1 VTARHVV
8 IVVDWD
14 RRHVSAAW
22 VIDGAL
28 AAADFARA
36 ISEDI
41 DPAIVAEASDP
52 VAELLYAR
60 EAELD
65 YRDGP
70 QCRTCGRRGEHPP
83 HGPRGP
89 S

>member
-1 VTARHVV
+1 VV
-8 IVVDWD
+8 IVADWD
-14 RRHVSAAW
+14 RRRISAAW
-22 VIDGAL
+22 VIDGAQ

-65 YRDGP
+65 YRIGP
-70 QCRTCGRRGEHPP
+70 RCRTCGRRGEHPP
-83 HGPRGP
+83 HDPQEP